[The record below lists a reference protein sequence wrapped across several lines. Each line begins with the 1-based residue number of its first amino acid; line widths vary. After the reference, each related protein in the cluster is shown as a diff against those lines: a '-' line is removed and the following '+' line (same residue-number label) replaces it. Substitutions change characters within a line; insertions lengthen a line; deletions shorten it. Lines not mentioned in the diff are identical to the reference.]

1 MEIDTKNLIQDLK
14 AAELTIK
21 NMIDLIKND
30 IRTNISE
37 HPDSDIKMISK
48 SPAICIVSLKHV
60 KQHNNMSAEYYMP
73 EVQAKM
79 VHEHLSN
86 AKTLT
91 DLSDKINNLITNG
104 YVIKDKTKYAL
115 HPNTINV
122 LINWQTQLS

>member
-1 MEIDTKNLIQDLK
+1 METDTKNLIQDLK

-21 NMIDLIKND
+21 NMINLIKND
-30 IRTNISE
+30 IRTNIYE
-37 HPDSDIKMISK
+37 HPDPDVKTISE

-60 KQHNNMSAEYYMP
+60 KQHNNLSAEYYMP
-73 EVQAKM
+73 KAQAEM
-79 VHEHLSN
+79 VYGYLSN

-115 HPNTINV
+115 HPNTISV

>member
-1 MEIDTKNLIQDLK
+1 MEVDTKNLIQDLK

-37 HPDSDIKMISK
+37 HPDPDIKTISE

-60 KQHNNMSAEYYMP
+60 KQHNNLSAEYYIP
-73 EVQAKM
+73 KAQAEM
-79 VHEHLSN
+79 VYEYLSN

-91 DLSDKINNLITNG
+91 DLSDKINNLVMNG

-115 HPNTINV
+115 HPNTISV

>member
-37 HPDSDIKMISK
+37 HPDPDIKMISK

-60 KQHNNMSAEYYMP
+60 KQHNNMSNP
-73 EVQAKM
+73 QLS
-79 VHEHLSN
+79 HLSE
-86 AKTLT
+86 
-91 DLSDKINNLITNG
+91 
-104 YVIKDKTKYAL
+104 AL
-115 HPNTINV
+115 LYLRMGP
-122 LINWQTQLS
+122 